1 MPPRKAHLKS
11 LIIQAISA
19 LYLSTSIPSVSDI
32 FCLNLSMPTLC
43 ARIAKLP
50 FVAGLINHCATIL
63 AYRYGIRFHNLSF
76 KLFIKWQYRPFEILT
91 EQRIGNNLRTFAI
104 KAYTLS
110 VHEVCAHTA
119 NELIRA
125 YSLLRRHLYQATHRR
140 SDGFVVMS
148 L

>member
-43 ARIAKLP
+43 ASIAKLP
-50 FVAGLINHCATIL
+50 FVAGLFNHCATIL
-63 AYRYGIRFHNLSF
+63 AYRYGIHFHDFRF
-76 KLFIKWQYRPFEILT
+76 KLLIKWQYRPFEILT
-91 EQRIGNNLRTFAI
+91 EQRIGNDLRTFAI

-110 VHEVCAHTA
+110 VHEVRAHTA
-119 NELIRA
+119 NQLIRT
-125 YSLLRRHLYQATHRR
+125 YSLLRSHLYQATHRR

>member
-1 MPPRKAHLKS
+1 
-11 LIIQAISA
+11 
-19 LYLSTSIPSVSDI
+19 
-32 FCLNLSMPTLC
+32 MPTLC

-50 FVAGLINHCATIL
+50 FVAGLFNHCATIL
-63 AYRYGIRFHNLSF
+63 AYRYGIRFHNLRF
-76 KLFIKWQYRPFEILT
+76 KLLIKWQYRPFEILT

-110 VHEVCAHTA
+110 VHEVRAHTA

-125 YSLLRRHLYQATHRR
+125 YSLLRSHLYQATHRR